1 MNAFIQALQAKSAA
15 INQARVPV
23 TPKPV
28 PCLHTTPEI
37 AKAFGL
43 NKMPTSLVKQDVQA
57 VTVNIVVDRNRL
69 DIFFAIK
76 PDSATLASL
85 HAWAWHYRPSD
96 KAWYH
101 LDCEANRQYLRD
113 TFNLDIDSKVDP
125 VVDSNPLLGV
135 DAVPTANVEVESS
148 DRFEMFKRQVNELSE
163 GLKLDPAD
171 LMLEAIACLHKATFT
186 RN

>member
-1 MNAFIQALQAKSAA
+1 MTTATAFLQALQAKSAA

-23 TPKPV
+23 APKPTPAPMARVV
-28 PCLHTTPEI
+28 PE
-37 AKAFGL
+37 
-43 NKMPTSLVKQDVQA
+43 NKQ
-57 VTVNIVVDRNRL
+57 IVSVSIVMDRNRL
-69 DIFFAIK
+69 DVTFSIK

-113 TFNLDIDSKVDP
+113 TFGLDIDKRVDHN
-125 VVDSNPLLGV
+125 DANPLLGYDRLV
-135 DAVPTANVEVESS
+135 RDVPTASVEVESS
-148 DRFEMFKRQVNELSE
+148 DRFEMFKRQVNELSDT
-163 GLKLDPAD
+163 LKLDPAD
-171 LMLEAIACLHKATFT
+171 LMLEAIACLHKATFP